1 MNIDIAAPHFTLTDG
16 VREYVERRFGPLNRF
31 NDRMTRTSIVL
42 DRVTAHHASAAY
54 VVKAH
59 TNLPHETANV
69 EAQSEDLYAAVDAA
83 ADKLSAKLRKAHE
96 KNCDR
101 H

>member
-1 MNIDIAAPHFTLTDG
+1 MTIEIASPHFTLTDG

-31 NDRMTRTSIVL
+31 NDRMTRASVVL
-42 DRVTAHHASAAY
+42 DRVTAHNNAAPY

-59 TNLPHETANV
+59 TNLPHETAAV
-69 EAQSEDLYAAVDAA
+69 EAQSDDLYAAVDAA
-83 ADKLSAKLRKAHE
+83 ADKLGAKLRKTHE

-101 H
+101 R